1 MTPAGVRPLQEGD
14 HPRIPLPKEGVA
26 MQILTTIWSGSR
38 KLMYLLSVCC
48 ALQLAH
54 SLVWGVEPEG
64 IACALTWKE
73 LAEIDQADFSIEHRF
88 PLPGQ
93 PIQFLWSPADGSR
106 LAIITRRNYLPTTS
120 GHLLFFDLTK
130 HRLLRDESL
139 DIGVWNILKA
149 QDGTGFVFMHGKEK
163 TGRAPALMRVDGMT
177 GDTGVRREL
186 EALPGTAFL
195 GKDDGVIV
203 LLYYGARTGNQA
215 STTARVELL
224 VLSTLERSAR
234 LILSRPIGS
243 YSLNLEIGRLHLMD
257 EGVDDP
263 DEPAIPGRLFIVDL
277 EGKKLLTE
285 ADVGIAPG
293 VLSWDEETGT

>member
-1 MTPAGVRPLQEGD
+1 
-14 HPRIPLPKEGVA
+14 
-26 MQILTTIWSGSR
+26 
-38 KLMYLLSVCC
+38 
-48 ALQLAH
+48 
-54 SLVWGVEPEG
+54 
-64 IACALTWKE
+64 
-73 LAEIDQADFSIEHRF
+73 
-88 PLPGQ
+88 
-93 PIQFLWSPADGSR
+93 
-106 LAIITRRNYLPTTS
+106 
-120 GHLLFFDLTK
+120 
-130 HRLLRDESL
+130 
-139 DIGVWNILKA
+139 
-149 QDGTGFVFMHGKEK
+149 
-163 TGRAPALMRVDGMT
+163 MRVDGMT

-224 VLSTLERSAR
+224 DPSTLERSAR